1 MKSKPQARSRT
12 HRLRPL
18 PAPPLRRTRRRPRAS
33 SLSIGRGW
41 RCRLDL
47 FAWQAALWLSGYET
61 SAAGPGLPW
70 PGFQW
75 PCQVAVAARGW
86 ATRIRLGP
94 DPESTAGPGLPAAG
108 GRWPL
113 RGSGPGCQL
122 ARWPASCCRSAVQ
135 NPPSADGTAA
145 GPPAQWHVHWACVH
159 TERHFA
165 RLVKK
170 RNLKRQLGAH
180 LSTAACPH
188 TDENDRHN
196 LDTETL
202 SPVVARSTNEHHHD
216 NLDTETIGPVVA
228 RSIRF
233 AKAKAPQSNFVSAHC
248 LGESNVICARDAACA
263 VACATACDSWKDCVN
278 AGMEAC

>member
-1 MKSKPQARSRT
+1 MWPFAVSVCTAALHVQREEHGLTRARLAKQELRLQLEKQASGSQPHPHWS

-145 GPPAQWHVHWACVH
+145 GPPAQV
-159 TERHFA
+159 
-165 RLVKK
+165 
-170 RNLKRQLGAH
+170 
-180 LSTAACPH
+180 ACPLGVWAH
-188 TDENDRHN
+188 GA
-196 LDTETL
+196 
-202 SPVVARSTNEHHHD
+202 SPCQAREK
-216 NLDTETIGPVVA
+216 P
-228 RSIRF
+228 
-233 AKAKAPQSNFVSAHC
+233 
-248 LGESNVICARDAACA
+248 
-263 VACATACDSWKDCVN
+263 
-278 AGMEAC
+278 